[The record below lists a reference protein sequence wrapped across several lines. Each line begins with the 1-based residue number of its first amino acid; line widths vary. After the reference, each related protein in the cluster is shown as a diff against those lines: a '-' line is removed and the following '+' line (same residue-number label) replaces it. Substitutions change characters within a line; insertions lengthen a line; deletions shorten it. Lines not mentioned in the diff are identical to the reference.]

1 MYWAEE
7 GQQLVYI
14 TPILLEKR
22 PAICHDRRNPSVT
35 ALKLMRFIY
44 LSDYEALEQH
54 LYKLH
59 TYATMVPSVLLIDEL
74 DDYLLS
80 DEAPGDNNS
89 CIAKICA
96 LILHSM
102 NLCSRILEKNEECRK
117 RIAECTMN
125 GGGSTPVCGSDGVTY
140 SNQCQVI
147 SKQCQG
153 VSVLI
158 KHTGPCPETP
168 ACFSARLTAR
178 HGVRPACRD
187 DGTYA
192 PVQCHAETEYCWCV
206 TPQGRPLP
214 DTTVRYKKPRC
225 LRAGS
230 RSAASTRSGQR
241 RRSPTRKQRRQYV
254 SNRHRNTCDRTE
266 KSKFNG
272 NLIENFKIEYRRT
285 NISAEDDKNVE
296 RVLSWKFLKLD
307 QNADGYLDKT
317 EYKELRRL
325 AKKAVRPKKCAR
337 TFARTCDLNRD
348 LKLSKQ
354 EWGACL
360 ANDFTRENNR
370 LGSCPLL
377 VSVFMLPHIVYC
389 HLHRFFIR
397 NQILIRS
404 PAIGSPIQS
413 LPFNDDHSDT
423 KEESDVIIYISSS
436 TRNLHSLSPIDNSTP
451 YIDTVQV
458 MYHNV
463 SKQVPMYLNTNDCIS
478 DRRSVLEDQKRENL
492 YVPQCMSDGRYH
504 RVQCYSGYCWCVYQ
518 DTGKPIPGTSSKDR
532 TPNCNPVPTP
542 SRPMKGCPELKK
554 QLFLR
559 DLMTLMQ
566 EKMEASNI
574 DSNETT
580 VKWQASKEER
590 IATWHFVMLD
600 KNKNKV
606 LEKKE
611 WKNFRTMVANN
622 RQLRRC
628 GKKLPRYCDINN
640 DRRISMTE
648 WLSCLNAQRPTIGN
662 DPEKPLTIP
671 KRIGP
676 NPLDQFL
683 NDDD

>member
-1 MYWAEE
+1 MVFPTIRATA
-7 GQQLVYI
+7 VF
-14 TPILLEKR
+14 LL
-22 PAICHDRRNPSVT
+22 
-35 ALKLMRFIY
+35 
-44 LSDYEALEQH
+44 
-54 LYKLH
+54 
-59 TYATMVPSVLLIDEL
+59 LLIL
-74 DDYLLS
+74 DLDAAVPNTVTS
-80 DEAPGDNNS
+80 
-89 CIAKICA
+89 AK
-96 LILHSM
+96 
-102 NLCSRILEKNEECRK
+102 EECRK

-360 ANDFTRENNR
+360 VNDFT
-370 LGSCPLL
+370 LL
-377 VSVFMLPHIVYC
+377 KG
-389 HLHRFFIR
+389 
-397 NQILIRS
+397 S

-413 LPFNDDHSDT
+413 LPFNDDHADT
-423 KEESDVIIYISSS
+423 KEESDA
-436 TRNLHSLSPIDNSTP
+436 
-451 YIDTVQV
+451 
-458 MYHNV
+458 
-463 SKQVPMYLNTNDCIS
+463 NDCIS

-648 WLSCLNAQRPTIGN
+648 WLSCLNAQRPTIAN
-662 DPEKPLTIP
+662 DPEKSLTTP